1 MSQFAP
7 FLKENLAEPAI
18 RQIVKEAFTT
28 FFNKQK
34 SYYPGCDTLP
44 WHFTGSVA
52 AHFEEVLREAA
63 EEAGCEIGEI
73 AGDPMERLI
82 GLKGYTVKKL

>member
-1 MSQFAP
+1 MD
-7 FLKENLAEPAI
+7 
-18 RQIVKEAFTT
+18 AFTT
-28 FFNKQK
+28 FFTKQK
-34 SYYPGCDTLP
+34 SYYSGCDALP

-63 EEAGCEIGEI
+63 AKVGCKIGEI

>member
-7 FLKENLAEPAI
+7 FLKENIAEPAI
-18 RQIVKEAFTT
+18 RQIVTEAFTA
-28 FFNKQK
+28 FFAKQK
-34 SYYPGCDTLP
+34 NYYPSCHSLP

-63 EEAGCEIGEI
+63 KTSGCEIGEI

-82 GLKGYTVKKL
+82 GEKNL

>member
-7 FLKENLAEPAI
+7 FLKDNITEPTT
-18 RQIVKEAFTT
+18 RQIVMNAFTT
-28 FFNKQK
+28 FFTKQK
-34 SYYPGCDTLP
+34 SFYPDCDSLP

-52 AHFEEVLREAA
+52 AHFEKVLREAA
-63 EEAGCEIGEI
+63 EEVGCEIGEI

-82 GLKGYTVKKL
+82 HNS